1 LRNEHAFIHPGAFGD
16 WFAAFH
22 GDLLRP
28 DLCRRPF
35 FFLRFQ
41 QQEGSEMTAAGELV
55 RLEVWPTRKTR
66 VILEKLKP
74 AWLLAMHPGVSFFYR
89 VEVNHDTKT
98 LTPDPSRA
106 RDVFRESCRWAAK
119 A

>member
-1 LRNEHAFIHPGAFGD
+1 
-16 WFAAFH
+16 
-22 GDLLRP
+22 
-28 DLCRRPF
+28 
-35 FFLRFQ
+35 
-41 QQEGSEMTAAGELV
+41 MTAAGELV

>member
-1 LRNEHAFIHPGAFGD
+1 MIAG
-16 WFAAFH
+16 
-22 GDLLRP
+22 
-28 DLCRRPF
+28 
-35 FFLRFQ
+35 
-41 QQEGSEMTAAGELV
+41 GELV
-55 RLEVWPTRKTR
+55 RLEVWPSRKTR

-89 VEVNHDTKT
+89 VEVNNDTKT